1 MLELPD
7 AFRYRIRF
15 ERIPN
20 YDLHAKGFFANMTR
34 SGLVTLLVDD
44 DSGMDGAFLE
54 VVEPIDG
61 EVFRISVEEFVA
73 YAHKDGVIESPE
85 DKELFLL
92 DAMSAYGLLL
102 ERRDKGE
109 FDEVAATVVTEA
121 GFDSFFPEA
130 MPAA

>member
-15 ERIPN
+15 ERIPA

-34 SGLVTLLVDD
+34 SGLVALLIDD
-44 DSGMDGAFLE
+44 ESGIDGAFLE
-54 VVEPIDG
+54 VVEPLDG
-61 EVFRISVEEFVA
+61 EVFRISVEEFVT
-73 YAHKDGVIESPE
+73 YAHKDGRVESPE

-92 DAMSAYGLLL
+92 DAMAAYGLLL
-102 ERRDKGE
+102 ERRDKDE
-109 FDEVAATVVTEA
+109 FDEVTATVVTEA
-121 GFDSFFPEA
+121 GFDSFFPET